1 MFIFGLSAKEV
12 VERVRSGLDAADI
25 IDRSPDLAGVL
36 DALDQGLFSP
46 GDRNRFAAL
55 TERVRCGDPYMVAAD
70 FAAYRAAQQRV
81 DALWRSPSAWRR
93 AAICNI
99 AGMSWFS
106 SDRTIKGYA
115 HDIWDI
121 PV

>member
-1 MFIFGLSAKEV
+1 
-12 VERVRSGLDAADI
+12 
-25 IDRSPDLAGVL
+25 
-36 DALDQGLFSP
+36 
-46 GDRNRFAAL
+46 
-55 TERVRCGDPYMVAAD
+55 MVAAD

-81 DALWRSPSAWRR
+81 DVLWRSPSAWRQ
-93 AAICNI
+93 AATRNI

-115 HDIWDI
+115 RDIWHI